1 MAKFEE
7 RFGLV
12 VGVDKARERFV
23 HRAQYAIF
31 SKYVRDSGQEF
42 DYIEAILLG
51 LGRPETFL
59 QLELP
64 RIVGPDF
71 YDNLKAIE
79 CVRQMAHDPAV
90 LDAMVFFVLNESEID
105 LGVRWENGVFVKAGA
120 PLLDDKLV
128 RDVLGWAR
136 DKKYET
142 VIAPFEK
149 GLRHFLESTKRSE
162 LLSDVVTD
170 MYEALEA
177 VAKIVT
183 ERKND
188 LSSNRERFI
197 KAVRVPDA
205 YKKILKEYIDYGC
218 EFRHAADASEQKP
231 APSPE
236 EVESFIYLTGIF
248 VRFAMKTL
256 DS

>member
-1 MAKFEE
+1 MAKFED

-23 HRAQYAIF
+23 NRAQYLIF
-31 SKYVRDSGQEF
+31 NKYVRESQHEF
-42 DYIEAILLG
+42 HYIETIIIG
-51 LGRPETFL
+51 LGRPQGYFD
-59 QLELP
+59 LELP

-79 CVRQMAHDPAV
+79 CVREMAHDPAV
-90 LDAMVFFVLNESEID
+90 LDAIVSFVLSESEID
-105 LGVRWENGVFVKAGA
+105 LGVRWENGVFIKAGA
-120 PLLDDKLV
+120 PLLDEKLV

-136 DKKYET
+136 NKKYEA
-142 VIAPFEK
+142 VLAPFEK
-149 GLRHFLESTKRSE
+149 GLRHFLESTKRPE

-183 ERKND
+183 DRNVD

-197 KAVRVPDA
+197 KAVSAPDA
-205 YKKILKEYIDYGC
+205 YKRLLKEYIDYGC

-231 APSPE
+231 ALSSE

-248 VRFAMKTL
+248 VRFAMKTR
-256 DS
+256 

>member
-7 RFGLV
+7 RFGLDV
-12 VGVDKARERFV
+12 QIDEARKRFV
-23 HRAQYAIF
+23 HRAQYLIL
-31 SKYVRDSGQEF
+31 SKYVPNSVQGEF
-42 DYIEAILLG
+42 AYTEEIIVG
-51 LGRPETFL
+51 LGRPQEYFDL
-59 QLELP
+59 RLP

-79 CVRQMAHDPAV
+79 YVRRMAHDPTA
-90 LDAMVFFVLNESEID
+90 LDAIVTFVLNESEID

-136 DKKYET
+136 DKKHET
-142 VIAPFEK
+142 VLAPFEK
-149 GLRHFLESTKRSE
+149 GLRHFLESTKRPE

-183 ERKND
+183 DRNVD
-188 LSSNRERFI
+188 LASNRERFI
-197 KAVRVPDA
+197 NAVRASDA
-205 YKKILKEYIDYGC
+205 YKKLLKEYVDYGC
-218 EFRHAADASEQKP
+218 KFRHAVDASEQKP
-231 APSPE
+231 ALSPA
-236 EVESFIYLTGIF
+236 EVESFIYLTGVFI
-248 VRFAMKTL
+248 RFAMNVC
-256 DS
+256 